1 MAPSADDAASD
12 EAASDEAA
20 SEPTEKVNRELLAK
34 REAVQVLV
42 RVRPHLSSEDVSQ
55 SFVSVKEGSVSV
67 SGTGG
72 RCYSSKVDRTFP
84 QDTCQSEVFSHIV
97 PLLDSVLAGFNASV
111 LAYGQTGSG
120 ALGTSQMHRILE
132 LFLSHAPA
140 RTLVRAVRSAC
151 LVHWHSWMCCRQ
163 DVYDERAAYSGA
175 GRLWERRRV

>member
-1 MAPSADDAASD
+1 MVSPRPQSSDD

-20 SEPTEKVNRELLAK
+20 SAKPNRELLAK

-42 RVRPHLSSEDVSQ
+42 RVRPHLSTEDVSQ
-55 SFVSVKEGSVSV
+55 SFVSVGEGSVSV

-72 RCYSSKVDRTFP
+72 RCYSSKVHRAFS
-84 QDTCQSEVFSHIV
+84 QDTSQIEVFEHVV

-120 ALGTSQMHRILE
+120 TSVVTDFPAHTRSRTRSRACFVRVCVGTR
-132 LFLSHAPA
+132 
-140 RTLVRAVRSAC
+140 VRVVR
-151 LVHWHSWMCCRQ
+151 CRQ

-175 GRLWERRRV
+175 GRLSE

>member
-1 MAPSADDAASD
+1 MASSADEAASD
-12 EAASDEAA
+12 EATSDEAA

-55 SFVSVKEGSVSV
+55 SFVSVNEGSVSV

-120 ALGTSQMHRILE
+120 ALGTSQTHRILE
-132 LFLSHAPA
+132 LSRACTCVHSRA
-140 RTLVRAVRSAC
+140 RCALRSCCTLAFVGSIESRFIKSVGVLQA
-151 LVHWHSWMCCRQ
+151 
-163 DVYDERAAYSGA
+163 
-175 GRLWERRRV
+175 RLLR